1 MKVMTLF
8 CYFGVLF
15 VSSSALGADP
25 DAGRRL
31 AQLEC
36 AACHIVA
43 PNQREELADAPPFE
57 VIGRKF
63 GFNFDML
70 VLSLMGPHAKM
81 NFSLRRSEAG
91 RYRGLHRHLGEVKT
105 AGGDALFHAVHD
117 KAAFLGVDD
126 SVGEDGSSDSGKR

>member
-8 CYFGVLF
+8 CCFGLIF
-15 VSSSALGADP
+15 SSSALGADAE
-25 DAGRRL
+25 AGRHL

-43 PNQREELADAPPFE
+43 PNQRDEIADAPPFE

-70 VLSLMGPHAKM
+70 VVSLMGPHAKM
-81 NFSLRRSEAG
+81 NFSLRRPEA
-91 RYRGLHRHLGEVKT
+91 
-105 AGGDALFHAVHD
+105 ADI
-117 KAAFLGVDD
+117 AAYIGTLA
-126 SVGEDGSSDSGKR
+126 R

>member
-1 MKVMTLF
+1 MKVMTLLCCLAPF
-8 CYFGVLF
+8 F
-15 VSSSALGADP
+15 VSSLALGADP
-25 DAGRRL
+25 EAGRRL

-57 VIGRKF
+57 VIGIKF

-81 NFSLRRSEAG
+81 NFSLRRPEA
-91 RYRGLHRHLGEVKT
+91 
-105 AGGDALFHAVHD
+105 ADI
-117 KAAFLGVDD
+117 AAYIGTLA
-126 SVGEDGSSDSGKR
+126 R